1 MGFRGDRISHKNGWL
16 WKPSFPY
23 HYQPD
28 RSASR
33 ASSPGPGA
41 TGNSRQMGQIRFAPI
56 PLMKLTHCNW
66 HRHTG
71 NLISSCCY
79 SRAFWPPQLRHLFRV
94 NSSTYWWSWSTAR
107 GLRRRLRRVE
117 AVGKPL
123 FQIQPNHKIMPV
135 AHGEKGML
143 SFIFLCNYL

>member
-1 MGFRGDRISHKNGWL
+1 MGFKGDRISHKNGCL
-16 WKPSFPY
+16 WKPSFSY
-23 HYQPD
+23 HYQSD

-71 NLISSCCY
+71 NLISSCCF
-79 SRAFWPPQLRHLFRV
+79 SRAFWPLQLRHLFRV
-94 NSSTYWWSWSTAR
+94 NSSTYWRSWSTAR
-107 GLRRRLRRVE
+107 PSEQGWDDDSGVLKLLESHFSRSS
-117 AVGKPL
+117 
-123 FQIQPNHKIMPV
+123 QTTQ
-135 AHGEKGML
+135 
-143 SFIFLCNYL
+143 SCFLLYLLCDYL